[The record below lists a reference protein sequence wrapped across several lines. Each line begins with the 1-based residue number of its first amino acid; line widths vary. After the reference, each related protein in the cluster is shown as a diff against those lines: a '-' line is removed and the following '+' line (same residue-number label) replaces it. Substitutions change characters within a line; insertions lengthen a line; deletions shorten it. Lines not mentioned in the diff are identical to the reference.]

1 MNILYEGFPVIT
13 TSARKMC
20 EQIVTPPFHFDHLP
34 TQVPKSPHH
43 SKDSESAKILAHFWG
58 VTLPR
63 TCLSQKNPKNWIF
76 LFESVLKLE
85 LWNIKSKKKKKLYF
99 GTWHEQMFPSFLW
112 TSNSYFICGQA
123 SMLNLEIKIKVS
135 FESQNVKTWILPLH
149 PFF

>member
-58 VTLPR
+58 VRLPR
-63 TCLSQKNPKNWIF
+63 TCLSQKNPKNLIF

-85 LWNIKSKKKKKLYF
+85 LWNIKSKKKKKNCIL
-99 GTWHEQMFPSFLW
+99 GHDMNRCFLPF
-112 TSNSYFICGQA
+112 SGQA
-123 SMLNLEIKIKVS
+123 IHTLFVGK
-135 FESQNVKTWILPLH
+135 LPC
-149 PFF
+149 